1 MSEDMI
7 NIEKM
12 TSLIKTRCNRI
23 MQSNL
28 NLNICD
34 KFKFDCVARCRASL
48 CVERNTNR
56 ESVASGSTI
65 TKLTFC
71 LNKLAIC
78 KKSLNI
84 IKCPYATCSF
94 HNMLFKYTKKTILI
108 SMCALS
114 IAGCSYTMEEAAGT
128 FEDRL
133 ESFVGKP
140 MQYVIRRCG
149 HPTKYMNRADLPGE
163 ESGTYMIYNFK
174 RFNSEC
180 EVILKYKKGTLEIID
195 WDYSGYCLNTSR
207 LKIDDQCFGL

>member
-28 NLNICD
+28 NLDICD

-56 ESVASGSTI
+56 EGVASGSTI

-94 HNMLFKYTKKTILI
+94 HNMLFKYTKKNHLDFNVRFI
-108 SMCALS
+108 
-114 IAGCSYTMEEAAGT
+114 Y
-128 FEDRL
+128 
-133 ESFVGKP
+133 
-140 MQYVIRRCG
+140 CG
-149 HPTKYMNRADLPGE
+149 LF
-163 ESGTYMIYNFK
+163 IYNGGG
-174 RFNSEC
+174 S
-180 EVILKYKKGTLEIID
+180 
-195 WDYSGYCLNTSR
+195 
-207 LKIDDQCFGL
+207 